1 MKLISGWL
9 RIPFWQRVVA
19 GFVLGALV
27 GWVMG
32 PAAKT
37 WFGPLG
43 TPVCHVDQDDRN
55 TAGVLRG
62 D

>member
-27 GWVMG
+27 G
-32 PAAKT
+32 
-37 WFGPLG
+37 
-43 TPVCHVDQDDRN
+43 
-55 TAGVLRG
+55 
-62 D
+62 